1 MASKSR
7 PYDQFGPYI
16 LLKKLE
22 SDALGELYR
31 AMRIQSDGTGP
42 LVALRVL
49 SGVRADALTA
59 TVEPAQQITPSLTG
73 PTFVKDAQIEIINGT
88 VTLAHE
94 YASGRSLRYIVDRAR
109 GQGSPAQPLPLDQA
123 IAIAER
129 VALSLTTTAELRLAG
144 ERLVHGGLIPQFIWI
159 TDDGE
164 IRVAGQHL
172 GKGLAACLR
181 DDKLAEI
188 ARYFAPEAQHSGQTS
203 KSTEVYALGAVLYL
217 LVTGHEP
224 PDATRTS
231 AFTHAVRATKTMA
244 GSPMPDEIRA
254 ILEKSL
260 NIDPAARYGSP
271 SDMHAALSALS
282 ASGKYSATS
291 FNLAFYLSTLLKK
304 EMETEAAE
312 RDRESKID
320 VTPAAEPVAPEVRP
334 TRRVPA
340 AIAATLLLALAGAG
354 SWFVLGS
361 KQRDVRPAPVSN
373 AASALSTAAPVRAA
387 AVVPEPIVA
396 SPVETPA
403 VVEPAQPQP
412 VTQTEPDEAA
422 RKKAFDEAVK
432 RRLQEELLKLQAEYT
447 RQLQQEQARNA
458 PVREPEPVVSAS
470 ELDERRREIARAE
483 QVTATVAPQQ
493 TATVAA
499 PPPVPVVEQP
509 DTTTIALP
517 VQTQTVPPAVAAKR
531 VIREGDVVDM
541 NELDQAPSAIRDPR
555 PVYPPIA
562 ARQKI
567 EATVMA
573 SLLISETGEV
583 LEVKILRGEERFGF
597 NDSAIRAFR
606 AARYSP
612 AMKDG
617 KRVKTWVAQMIQF
630 RP

>member
-31 AMRIQSDGTGP
+31 AMRIRSDGKGP
-42 LVALRVL
+42 LVALRVF
-49 SGVRADALTA
+49 SGVKAEALSAAVDA
-59 TVEPAQQITPSLTG
+59 AQQIAPSLTG
-73 PTFVKDAQIEIINGT
+73 PTFVKNAQVEIINGT
-88 VTLAHE
+88 VTLAHD

-129 VALSLTTTAELRLAG
+129 VALSLATTAELRLAG
-144 ERLVHGGLIPQFIWI
+144 ERLVHGGLVPQFIWI

-172 GKGLAACLR
+172 GRGLAACLR
-181 DDKLAEI
+181 DEKLSEV
-188 ARYFAPEAQHSGQTS
+188 ARYFAPETQHSGQTS

-224 PDATRTS
+224 PDPTRTS
-231 AFTHAVRATKTMA
+231 AFTHAVRATKTMT

-260 NIDPAARYGSP
+260 HIDPAARYGSP
-271 SDMHAALSALS
+271 SDMHAALTALS
-282 ASGKYSATS
+282 ASGKYGATS

-304 EMETEAAE
+304 EMETEATE

-320 VTPAAEPVAPEVRP
+320 IAPVSGPVPSPERP
-334 TRRVPA
+334 TKRVPA
-340 AIAATLLLALAGAG
+340 AIAAALLLALAGAG

-361 KQRDVRPAPVSN
+361 KQRDARPAPVSN

-403 VVEPAQPQP
+403 VVEAPQPEP
-412 VTQTEPDEAA
+412 VTQTQPDEAA

-458 PVREPEPVVSAS
+458 PVREPEPAVSAS
-470 ELDERRREIARAE
+470 ELDQQRREIARTE
-483 QVTATVAPQQ
+483 EMTATVAPQQ
-493 TATVAA
+493 TATVAV
-499 PPPVPVVEQP
+499 PPPAPVVEQP
-509 DTTTIALP
+509 VTTTVAPP
-517 VQTQTVPPAVAAKR
+517 VQTQTVPPVVAAKR

-573 SLLISETGEV
+573 SLLISETGDV

-617 KRVKTWVAQMIQF
+617 KRVKTWIAQMIQF